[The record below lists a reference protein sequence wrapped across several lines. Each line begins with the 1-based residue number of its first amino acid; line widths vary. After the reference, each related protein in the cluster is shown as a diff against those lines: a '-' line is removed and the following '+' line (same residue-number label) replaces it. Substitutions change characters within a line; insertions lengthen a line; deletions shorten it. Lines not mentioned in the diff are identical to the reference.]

1 MGFDNLVQQTRRFPL
16 QSLFSFTTCLHRVKY
31 CVRSNSLKRKRIKM
45 REDLATSHHIRAVS
59 VVQTVIAGEN
69 LECLEAMFCLF

>member
-1 MGFDNLVQQTRRFPL
+1 
-16 QSLFSFTTCLHRVKY
+16 
-31 CVRSNSLKRKRIKM
+31 M
-45 REDLATSHHIRAVS
+45 REARDLATSHHIRAVS